1 MTTNSKADSKTNIKK
16 DASEELFSQL
26 LEKELYKVSQIRVLD
41 ALWLTTGVLIGWVIL
56 AYVRYPSAI
65 MIQMSVKFVNI
76 AIIWGVYAICKKK
89 EYNAIIVAHLCLGS
103 LTLNNAIFLAY
114 LPLDKLQ
121 YYFLAYSLIYL
132 VFNWLVLW
140 RLYHSLPHLILA
152 FALLAVFLF
161 SKTTY
166 TTYEVL
172 ASGALLFI
180 TIAIIATFLSY
191 TSYKLAKRE
200 LTARIIIHHSN
211 KKLQQQQEEIYTQNE
226 QLISKEANLRAIL
239 ENKDIAIWQINAKY
253 ELIEFNQLFNKSFK
267 NLFGVDLA
275 QGMNMIDIT
284 MAKKYN
290 TEWKFFYDKGLLGE
304 NCKHITLFFYPEE
317 QREITLEIV
326 FYPIVRNNKVVG
338 VSVFATNITMQLEA
352 EEKIRTNEELL
363 SSINQNIR
371 EGIYR
376 STSDGRMIYVNLSFA
391 KMFGYDSAEQIL
403 AVNPISFYYNPAD
416 RQKFYDSID
425 KKENTQELFFKRKDG
440 TTFWGLESGSI
451 AKKENGV
458 IIFDGAIRDIS
469 ESKEVRK
476 QMEDQNEELLK
487 INTELDRFVYSAS
500 HDLKAPLS
508 SIMGLITISKLETN
522 PTIISNYLDM
532 INTSVHKLDRFI
544 KDIISYSRNSRLEL
558 EHNLIDFQQLI
569 RDTFGDLEYLENSRK
584 IDKRIFVNIEAPFYT
599 DLSRLSVLMNNLV
612 SNAVIYSNPNQDA
625 PFIEIKVSL
634 HAKNVVIEVK
644 DNGQGI
650 PEEHQKSI
658 FKMFYRAS
666 QNSKG
671 SGLGLYI
678 VKETIEKLKGRISVH
693 SEMGVGSVFT
703 IEIPNLGVS

>member
-1 MTTNSKADSKTNIKK
+1 MIATSKRDTP
-16 DASEELFSQL
+16 EELFSQL
-26 LEKELYKVSQIRVLD
+26 LEKELYKVSQQRVVD

-56 AYVRYPSAI
+56 TYVRYPAAI
-65 MIQMSVKFVNI
+65 MIQISIKLVNLVV
-76 AIIWGVYAICKKK
+76 IWGVYTICKKK
-89 EYNAIIVAHLCLGS
+89 KFNAIIVAHLCLGS

-132 VFNWLVLW
+132 VFNWLILW
-140 RLYHSLPHLILA
+140 RLYHSIPHLILA
-152 FALLAVFLF
+152 FALLGIFLF
-161 SKTTY
+161 NNTNY
-166 TTYEVL
+166 TTYDIL

-180 TIAIIATFLSY
+180 TIAIISTFLSY
-191 TSYKLAKRE
+191 TTYKLVKRE

-211 KKLQQQQEEIYTQNE
+211 KKLQQQQQEIHTRNE
-226 QLISKEANLRAIL
+226 QLISKEANLRAIV
-239 ENKDIAIWQINAKY
+239 ENKDIAIWQINQNY
-253 ELIEFNQLFNKSFK
+253 ELIEYNQLFNRSFK
-267 NLFGVDLA
+267 NLFGVDLLPR
-275 QGMNMIDIT
+275 MNMVNIAIT
-284 MAKKYN
+284 EKYN
-290 TEWKFFYDKGLLGE
+290 TEWKVFYDKALLGQTPR
-304 NCKHITLFFYPEE
+304 HITLFFYPQE
-317 QREITLEIV
+317 QKEVTLEIV
-326 FYPIVRNNKVVG
+326 FYPIWIDKQIIG
-338 VSVFATNITMQLEA
+338 VSVFAKNITPQLEI

-363 SSINQNIR
+363 SSINQNIK

-376 STSDGRMIYVNLSFA
+376 SSSDGKMIYVNLSFA
-391 KMFGYDSAEQIL
+391 KMFGYDSVEEIL
-403 AVNPISFYYNPAD
+403 ALNPISFYHNPAD

-425 KKENTQELFFKRKDG
+425 KKETTQELFFKRKDG
-440 TTFWGLESGSI
+440 STFWGLESGSI
-451 AKKENGV
+451 AKKENGI

-469 ESKEVRK
+469 ENKEVRK

-500 HDLKAPLS
+500 HDLKAPLA
-508 SIMGLITISKLETN
+508 SIMGLITISKLEN
-522 PTIISNYLDM
+522 DPVIISQYLDM

-558 EHNLIDFQQLI
+558 EHNLIDFEQLI
-569 RDTFGDLEYLENSRK
+569 KDTFNDLEYLDNARK
-584 IDKRIFVNIEAPFYT
+584 IDKRIFVDIKTPFYT

-612 SNAVIYSNPNQDA
+612 SNAVMYSNTNQET
-625 PFIEIKVSL
+625 PFIEIHVST
-634 HAKNVVIEVK
+634 HENNVVIEVK

-650 PEEHQKSI
+650 PEEHQKNI

-693 SEMGVGSVFT
+693 SEMGIGSLFM
-703 IEIPNLGVS
+703 IEIPNLEVRN

>member
-1 MTTNSKADSKTNIKK
+1 MIATSKK
-16 DASEELFSQL
+16 DTPEELFSQL
-26 LEKELYKVSQIRVLD
+26 LEKELYKVSQQRVVD

-56 AYVRYPSAI
+56 TYIRYPAAI
-65 MIQMSVKFVNI
+65 MIQIIIKIINLVVIWSV
-76 AIIWGVYAICKKK
+76 YTICKKK
-89 EYNAIIVAHLCLGS
+89 KFNAIIVAHLCLGS

-132 VFNWLVLW
+132 VFNWLILW
-140 RLYHSLPHLILA
+140 RLYHSIPHLVLA
-152 FALLAVFLF
+152 FALLVVFLF
-161 SKTTY
+161 HNTNY
-166 TTYEVL
+166 TTYEIL

-191 TSYKLAKRE
+191 TTYKLVKRE

-211 KKLQQQQEEIYTQNE
+211 KKLQQQQQEIHTRNE
-226 QLISKEANLRAIL
+226 QLISKEANLRAIV
-239 ENKDIAIWQINAKY
+239 ENKDIAIWQINQNY
-253 ELIEFNQLFNKSFK
+253 ELIEYNQLFNKSFK
-267 NLFGVDLA
+267 NLFGVDLVP
-275 QGMNMIDIT
+275 GMNMVDIVST
-284 MAKKYN
+284 EKYN
-290 TEWKFFYDKGLLGE
+290 TEWKVFYDKALLGQTPR
-304 NCKHITLFFYPEE
+304 HITLFFYPQE
-317 QREITLEIV
+317 QKEVTLEIV
-326 FYPIVRNNKVVG
+326 FYPIWIDKQIIG
-338 VSVFATNITMQLEA
+338 VSVFAKNITPQLEI

-363 SSINQNIR
+363 SSINQNIK

-376 STSDGRMIYVNLSFA
+376 SSSDGKMIYVNLSFA
-391 KMFGYDSAEQIL
+391 KMFGYDTAEEIL
-403 AVNPISFYYNPAD
+403 TLNPIDFYHNPTD

-425 KKENTQELFFKRKDG
+425 KKETTQELFFKRKDG
-440 TTFWGLESGSI
+440 STFWGLESGSI

-469 ESKEVRK
+469 ENKEVRK
-476 QMEDQNEELLK
+476 QMEEQNEELLK

-500 HDLKAPLS
+500 HDLKAPLA
-508 SIMGLITISKLETN
+508 SIMGLITISKLEN
-522 PTIISNYLDM
+522 DPIVISQYLDM

-558 EHNLIDFQQLI
+558 EHNLIDFEQLI
-569 RDTFGDLEYLENSRK
+569 RDTFNDLEYLDNARK
-584 IDKRIFVNIEAPFYT
+584 IDKRIFVDIKTPFYT

-612 SNAVIYSNPNQDA
+612 SNAVIYSNTNQET
-625 PFIEIKVSL
+625 PFIEIHVST
-634 HAKNVVIEVK
+634 HENNIVIEVK

-650 PEEHQKSI
+650 PEEHQKNI

-693 SEMGVGSVFT
+693 SEIGIGSLFM
-703 IEIPNLGVS
+703 IEIPNLGVRS